1 MMGQYR
7 AVLVG
12 ICWYS
17 VSMGIF
23 LPRISGNVMTLTGV
37 CKGLSI
43 VAFLA
48 GLRFRLNISIISIII
63 TSIIITSIIIIIII
77 AFLAGLR
84 FRLKISFT
92 IREGIKKKNRLFL
105 GKSPK
110 L

>member
-1 MMGQYR
+1 MGQYR

-12 ICWYS
+12 IWWYS

-48 GLRFRLNISIISIII
+48 GLRFRLSIISIISIII
-63 TSIIITSIIIIIII
+63 TSIIITSIIIISII

-92 IREGIKKKNRLFL
+92 INTNKFFVITENF
-105 GKSPK
+105 
-110 L
+110 

>member
-63 TSIIITSIIIIIII
+63 TSINV
-77 AFLAGLR
+77 FLAGLR
-84 FRLKISFT
+84 FGLKISIT
-92 IREGIKKKNRLFL
+92 ITQISFF
-105 GKSPK
+105 S
-110 L
+110 